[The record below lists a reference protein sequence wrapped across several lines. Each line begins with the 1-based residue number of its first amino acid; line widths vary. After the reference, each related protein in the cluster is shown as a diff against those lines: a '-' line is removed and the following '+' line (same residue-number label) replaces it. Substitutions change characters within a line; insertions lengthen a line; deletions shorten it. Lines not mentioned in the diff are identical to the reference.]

1 MNNKQ
6 VQTLANSYRELFYQ
20 TGRIEFFML
29 YRTIERTKTPVLLP
43 KQELL
48 CEREEELTI

>member
-20 TGRIEFFML
+20 TGSPIFFVL
-29 YRTIERTKTPVLLP
+29 SRTIERTKTPVLLP

-48 CEREEELTI
+48 GEREEELTI